1 MEEFYGWQEP
11 VGTNMPIFVNI
22 LQKLVG
28 NSQVDEWQE
37 FSPNIVQELNSWWVF
52 LRPVLTQEDTAYL
65 KLTAKLAYQKE
76 GCLNLGLTA
85 NVTWF

>member
-28 NSQVDEWQE
+28 NSQVDEW
-37 FSPNIVQELNSWWVF
+37 
-52 LRPVLTQEDTAYL
+52 
-65 KLTAKLAYQKE
+65 
-76 GCLNLGLTA
+76 
-85 NVTWF
+85 